1 MSRFTLASRCNVK
14 AATLPDVI
22 RSNDARLP
30 QKQPY
35 NRGSE
40 PMKRFA
46 LILLAC
52 LAGSAGAAAQSYPTR
67 TITLTVTAAAGGVTD
82 VVARA
87 LGQRLSE
94 TWGQQVVIENKG
106 GAAHVLG
113 AQSVAKA
120 APDGYSL
127 LVAEAGTFTINPTLY
142 GKGKLPYDE
151 EKDFAPITGIVRI
164 NQALLGHTSVPAT
177 NVSELIALA
186 KKKPGELTYGTAGVG
201 SAPHMNMVLFESMS
215 GVKLLPVHYRG
226 AAPALTDVI
235 AGHVNLMSVSVSLAL
250 PPFRAGQIKLFGI
263 GSTKRLGPAAD
274 IPTVAENG
282 LPGYEAATW
291 FGLFATAGT
300 PRDVVMKLNAEIQ
313 KILADPDFREKFLA
327 PQMFEPM
334 GSTPE
339 EFADHIKAQTQKWAK
354 VIREQKLSIDK

>member
-1 MSRFTLASRCNVK
+1 MTK
-14 AATLPDVI
+14 
-22 RSNDARLP
+22 RL
-30 QKQPY
+30 
-35 NRGSE
+35 G
-40 PMKRFA
+40 A
-46 LILLAC
+46 LILL
-52 LAGSAGAAAQSYPTR
+52 LALVGAAPAQAQSYPTR

-87 LGQRLSE
+87 LGERLSQ

-106 GAAHVLG
+106 GAAHVVG

-151 EKDFAPITGIVRI
+151 EKDFIPITGIVRI
-164 NQALLGHTSVPAT
+164 NQALLGHPSLAAN
-177 NVSELIALA
+177 NVRELIELA
-186 KKKPGELTYGTAGVG
+186 SKKPGEFTYGTAGIG
-201 SAPHMNMVLFESMS
+201 SAPHMNMVLFESMAN
-215 GVKLLPVHYRG
+215 VKLVPVHYRG

-250 PPFRAGQIKLFGI
+250 PPFRTGQIKIFGI
-263 GSTKRLGPAAD
+263 GSGKRLSLAPD
-274 IPTVAENG
+274 IPTVAESG
-282 LPGYEAATW
+282 LPDYEATTW

-300 PRDVVMKLNAEIQ
+300 PREIVTKINAEVA
-313 KILADPDFREKFLA
+313 KILADPQFREKFLA

-334 GSTPE
+334 ASSPE
-339 EFADHIKAQTQKWAK
+339 EFADYIKAQTRKWAK
-354 VIREQKLSIDK
+354 VIGEQKLSIGK

>member
-1 MSRFTLASRCNVK
+1 MMTRPFGALFLLVCV
-14 AATLPDVI
+14 ATT
-22 RSNDARLP
+22 S
-30 QKQPY
+30 
-35 NRGSE
+35 
-40 PMKRFA
+40 
-46 LILLAC
+46 
-52 LAGSAGAAAQSYPTR
+52 SAQAQSYPTR
-67 TITLTVTAAAGGVTD
+67 PITMTVTAAAGGVTD

-94 TWGQQVVIENKG
+94 SWGQQVVIENKG
-106 GAAHVLG
+106 GAAHVVG

-120 APDGYSL
+120 TPDGYSL

-164 NQALLGHTSVPAT
+164 NQALLGNPALLAT

-186 KKKPGELTYGTAGVG
+186 RQKPGELTFGTAGVG
-201 SAPHMNMVLFESMS
+201 SAPHMNMVLFESMA
-215 GVKLLPVHYRG
+215 GVKLTPVHYRG

-250 PPFRAGQIKLFGI
+250 PPFRTGQIRIFGI
-263 GSTKRLGPAAD
+263 GSNQRLVPAAD
-274 IPTVAENG
+274 VPTVAENG
-282 LPGYEAATW
+282 LPGYQAVTW

-300 PRDVVMKLNAEIQ
+300 PRAIIDKINAEVQ
-313 KILADPDFREKFLA
+313 KILADPAFREKFLA

-334 GSTPE
+334 GSSPE
-339 EFADHIKAQTQKWAK
+339 QFADYIKGETQKWAK
-354 VIREQKLSIDK
+354 VIHEAKLKID

>member
-1 MSRFTLASRCNVK
+1 M
-14 AATLPDVI
+14 
-22 RSNDARLP
+22 
-30 QKQPY
+30 
-35 NRGSE
+35 
-40 PMKRFA
+40 
-46 LILLAC
+46 LLAC
-52 LAGSAGAAAQSYPTR
+52 LAGPAAAQAQSYPTR

-87 LGQRLSE
+87 LGQRLAE
-94 TWGQQVVIENKG
+94 AWGQQVVIENKG
-106 GAAHVLG
+106 GAAHVVG

-151 EKDFAPITGIVRI
+151 EKDFTPVTGIVRI
-164 NQALLGHTSVPAT
+164 NQALLGHPSLPAN
-177 NVSELIALA
+177 NVRELIALA
-186 KKKPGELTYGTAGVG
+186 KKKPGELTYGTAGIG
-201 SAPHMNMVLFESMS
+201 SAPHMNMVLFESMA
-215 GVKLLPVHYRG
+215 GVKLQAVHYRG

-250 PPFRAGQIKLFGI
+250 PPFRAGQIKIFGI
-263 GSTKRLGPAAD
+263 GASKQLAPAAD
-274 IPTVAENG
+274 IPTVAESG
-282 LPGYEAATW
+282 LPGYEASTW

-300 PRDVVMKLNAEIQ
+300 PRDIVDKVNAEVV
-313 KILADPDFREKFLA
+313 KLLADPQFREKFLA

-334 GSTPE
+334 PSSPE
-339 EFADHIKAQTQKWAK
+339 AFADYIKAQTNKWAK

>member
-1 MSRFTLASRCNVK
+1 M
-14 AATLPDVI
+14 
-22 RSNDARLP
+22 
-30 QKQPY
+30 
-35 NRGSE
+35 RG
-40 PMKRFA
+40 PA
-46 LILLAC
+46 LILLAA
-52 LAGSAGAAAQSYPTR
+52 LAGASPAQAQSYPSR

-94 TWGQQVVIENKG
+94 AWGQQVVIENKG
-106 GAAHVLG
+106 GAAHVVG

-127 LVAEAGTFTINPTLY
+127 LVAEAGTFVINPTLY

-151 EKDFAPITGIVRI
+151 EKDFTPITGIVRI
-164 NQALLGHTSVPAT
+164 NQALLGHPSVPAK
-177 NVSELIALA
+177 NVAELIALA
-186 KKKPGELTYGTAGVG
+186 KQKPGELTYGTAGIG
-201 SAPHMNMVLFESMS
+201 SAPHMNMVLLESMA
-215 GVKLLPVHYRG
+215 GVKLVPVHYRG

-250 PPFRAGQIKLFGI
+250 PPFRSGQIKIFGI
-263 GSTKRLGPAAD
+263 GSPNRLAPAAD
-274 IPTVAENG
+274 IPTVAESG
-282 LPGYEAATW
+282 LPGYEATTW

-300 PRDVVMKLNAEIQ
+300 PREVVLKLNAEVQ
-313 KILADPDFREKFLA
+313 KILSDPEFREKFLA

-334 GSTPE
+334 ASTPE
-339 EFADHIKAQTQKWAK
+339 VFADYIKAQTQKWAK